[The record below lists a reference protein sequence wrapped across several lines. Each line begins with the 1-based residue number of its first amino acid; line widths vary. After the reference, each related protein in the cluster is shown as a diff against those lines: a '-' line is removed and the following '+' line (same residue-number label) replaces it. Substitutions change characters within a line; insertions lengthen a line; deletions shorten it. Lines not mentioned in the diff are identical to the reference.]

1 MFRIHLAHVV
11 SKTDKGPAFTELT
24 VLCVAGGNIDFK
36 PEPQINLKSFSG
48 MCIKERYM
56 VLRGPPSFR
65 SDQGGLI
72 QSAR

>member
-1 MFRIHLAHVV
+1 MSRIHPAHLV
-11 SKTDKGPAFTELT
+11 SKTGKGPAFTELT

-48 MCIKERYM
+48 MCIKERHM
-56 VLRGPPSFR
+56 VEREASFFQIGSGGP
-65 SDQGGLI
+65 I